1 MQERLECDI
10 LITKLGIVQCSGGKE
25 LKRLI
30 SFALCVILLT
40 AAFVPASAA
49 NEGVYSNGA
58 TGETVV
64 RIQLRLAELGYLF
77 YKPTGAYRSMTVE
90 AVKAFQ
96 QRCCD
101 VGLSVAVDGVM
112 GYETMRKLF
121 SNDAPRAKIPDS
133 VHIAIGPTSEKLSVK
148 GETVEWNAVKP
159 LLTIGE
165 SYEVTDCNT
174 GKVFELTFSG
184 GENHAEMEL
193 TSQDWLEE
201 FMKICGGE
209 FNCYKR
215 PVVVKIGDKN
225 IAASIQCYPHGS
237 ESLTEN
243 GMTGHIC
250 VFFSGSLSHVGNL
263 HDVEHEANIKAAGQ

>member
-1 MQERLECDI
+1 MKKYL
-10 LITKLGIVQCSGGKE
+10 
-25 LKRLI
+25 
-30 SFALCVILLT
+30 SFALCIILF
-40 AAFVPASAA
+40 AASFAPVSAET
-49 NEGVYSNGA
+49 NGVYSNGA

-77 YKPTGAYRSMTVE
+77 YKPTGAYRSMTVD

-101 VGLSVAVDGVM
+101 VGLSVAIDGVM
-112 GYETMRKLF
+112 GSETMRKLF

-133 VHIAIGPTSEKLSVK
+133 VHIPIGPTSETLSVK
-148 GETVEWNAVKP
+148 GEMIDWNTVKSQLVNRA
-159 LLTIGE
+159 

-174 GKVFELTFSG
+174 GKTFELTFSG

-193 TSQDWLEE
+193 TSQEWLEA

-215 PVVVKIGDKN
+215 PVVIRIGERN
-225 IAASIQCYPHGS
+225 VAASIQCYPHGS

-243 GMTGHIC
+243 GMAGHIC
-250 VFFSGSLSHVGNL
+250 VFFKGSLSHVGSL
-263 HDVEHEANIKAAGQ
+263 PDVEHEANVKAAGQQ